1 MTTRALEQIKV
12 DVAYCENPVRLIGIS
27 AGISYGPLGATHHAI
42 SDFASLRAIPNIR
55 IIAPAD
61 NKETEAAILSTL
73 NDPMPVY
80 IRLGKRAVENIHSDA
95 SKIDIRKVSV
105 IKKGKDTLLLAIGE
119 TVKICLDAAE
129 ELQKYQIIPT
139 VVSIPTIRPLDD
151 VSVRELCKLHRSVLV
166 CEEHSVNG
174 GLGDAIAR
182 LLMEQGITCK
192 FVSLGIPDE
201 PICNGSQLDVLAHYG
216 ISQDNITKTILAMQ

>member
-1 MTTRALEQIKV
+1 ML
-12 DVAYCENPVRLIGIS
+12 
-27 AGISYGPLGATHHAI
+27 
-42 SDFASLRAIPNIR
+42 
-55 IIAPAD
+55 
-61 NKETEAAILSTL
+61 
-73 NDPMPVY
+73 VY
-80 IRLGKRAVENIHSDA
+80 IRLGKCAVENIHSDA

-105 IKKGKDTLLLAIGE
+105 IKKGKDILFLATGE

-151 VSVRELCKLHRSVLV
+151 ISVRELCKLYRSVLV
-166 CEEHSVNG
+166 CEEHSINR

-192 FVSLGIPDE
+192 FVSLGIPDQ

-216 ISQDNITKTILAMQ
+216 ISQDNITKTILTLQQ